1 MTKAMAKLK
10 IESLHDDK
18 PVKITVEL
26 PADVDR
32 DLRAYAEI
40 IKRERGESVS
50 DPTKLIAPMLR
61 RFMSTDRAFRKLRRQ
76 SAQDRTR

>member
-1 MTKAMAKLK
+1 MIKAMAKLK

-76 SAQDRTR
+76 SAQDRTG

>member
-18 PVKITVEL
+18 PVKMTVEL

-50 DPTKLIAPMLR
+50 DPTKLVAPMLR

-76 SAQDRTR
+76 SAQDRTG

>member
-76 SAQDRTR
+76 SAQDRTG